1 MTLQIDRN
9 EIESSLIAKGFVR
22 DDTHHRYF
30 YHEVKGKRT
39 GLHTYTSH
47 GSDYKTYGDNLLK
60 LMKKQL
66 RLDTLSQVADLFKC
80 PMTGDDYNEI
90 IKRKGLI

>member
-1 MTLQIDRN
+1 LQIDKK
-9 EIESSLIAKGFVR
+9 EIESSLVTKGFVEE
-22 DDTHHRYF
+22 DSHHRYF

-39 GLHTYTSH
+39 GISTHTSH

-80 PMTGDDYNEI
+80 PMTDDDYNEI
-90 IKRKGLI
+90 LKKKGLL